1 MRWMISNRR
10 RWLTAP
16 GTLVLFTTMAIAQ
29 FGVPDAAHARS
40 GGGQRSTANSGTRNT
55 ASNNT
60 RNTANV
66 NKTNVNTSRNNV
78 NVNKNTNI
86 NVDVDAHG
94 GYHGGYYGGGY
105 HHPVAA
111 MATTALVVGAM
122 VSVLPSTGCTTVMI
136 GGIGNRQC
144 GATWYQPQY
153 QGTTVVY
160 QVVNAPQ

>member
-1 MRWMISNRR
+1 MTMRWMMSHRSRRLTIS
-10 RWLTAP
+10 

-60 RNTANV
+60 RNT
-66 NKTNVNTSRNNV
+66 TNVNNVNSSRNNV

-94 GYHGGYYGGGY
+94 GYHGGYYGRPY
-105 HHPVAA
+105 HPVAA

-122 VSVLPSTGCTTVMI
+122 VSVLPSTGCTTVMV
-136 GGIGNRQC
+136 GGIGYRQC